1 MKNYKKTLL
10 TSLAAIGVS
19 CALIGG
25 ATFAIFTSESTTNI
39 AVTSGKVDVRAE
51 VLDEITL
58 SSMGEEM
65 TETFEVGGTAEY
77 DAATNS
83 FTIDG
88 MVAGDYI
95 DFDIKITN
103 NSTVDV
109 KYQTSVSYTG
119 DKVLFD
125 ALDFTIGDLEFI
137 DSGNSAC
144 TYWTDLE
151 VGSAEMIKHVKMG
164 IPETYEDKIVNGD
177 ATDSVQGKN
186 CSITFKVTAVQANA
200 TVNNPELAIRTAVV
214 AGVGQANSGL
224 EDIDIY
230 GARFNDLEY
239 VADNDAWESTLNIDF
254 DGAIEDII
262 RANGFDNAQEVTTSH
277 MLGYLA
283 QIVYKVIDVINYAV
297 DEEVENIYSIQID
310 EQDPRVF
317 NGAAYDDEWWLQN
330 DLLEVAGEVDLFGA
344 NIAMLWETGFR
355 VPVKITGMDKN
366 EVTYALTILV
376 SGVPED
382 FLG

>member
-51 VLDEITL
+51 VIDEIKL
-58 SSMGEEM
+58 SSMGKEM

-177 ATDSVQGKN
+177 DTDSVQGKN

-262 RANGFDNAQEVTTSH
+262 RANGFDNAQEVTTNH